1 MGVRRAFKYTTCGPA
16 EAKKKETHTLG
27 WLFAQTT
34 HARRYYSVCSY
45 IGWPKKV
52 SHYQE
57 SSLNRVKISIAALHF
72 SSLLSI

>member
-1 MGVRRAFKYTTCGPA
+1 MGVRRAFKYATCGPA
-16 EAKKKETHTLG
+16 EAKKKETFMVKLALCPG
-27 WLFAQTT
+27 YP
-34 HARRYYSVCSY
+34 RRYYSVCSY
-45 IGWPKKV
+45 TGWPKKV